1 MSEYLAGLM
10 GSQVWATY
18 RPANAMGAA
27 GIPAQ
32 FLGVNHA
39 NTGGVTAGLEGLP
52 TGGTTTALDT
62 FGTAYDGSPNA
73 AFDKIVTKLILRNI
87 VENMRTRPIVVH
99 EGAYLKAKH
108 VPGTKSFVYTFFA
121 DLGAAEDLL
130 EGVSPEPEGLTWD
143 TFEFTGTQKGKIV
156 AITDLADLFSPFDL
170 YSQAAEKLAWN
181 AIDTAEAQAV
191 TLLTD
196 TETGVGVNVTVEN
209 DAPAAN
215 IIATVVAMK
224 EAEVMPFPDGTYH
237 GLISPADAAFIM
249 TETGE
254 LGWTDAAKYAGSI
267 QGGLLSGELGTFR
280 GVRFIESNR
289 IPDHKTVILAPGSFV
304 WGDYQTI
311 TAYRQA
317 PGGDHSDLLAQR
329 GLAGWK
335 GMWGMS
341 LTNFDGSPAIGP
353 ASNTKGFR
361 FAQVDLTGTA

>member
-1 MSEYLAGLM
+1 MNEFMAGLM

-18 RPANAMGAA
+18 RPANARGYDGPSYA
-27 GIPAQ
+27 
-32 FLGVNHA
+32 LGVAHA
-39 NTGGVTAGLEGLP
+39 NTGGVTAGLEPLP

-62 FGTAYDGSPNA
+62 LGQAYDGSPNTQ
-73 AFDKIVTKLILRNI
+73 FDKIVTKLILRNI
-87 VENMRTRPIVVH
+87 VENLRTRPIVMH

-130 EGVSPEPEGLTWD
+130 EGVPPEPEGLAWD
-143 TFEFTGTQKGKIV
+143 TFEFTGAQKGKLV
-156 AITDLADLFSPFDL
+156 AITDLAELFSPFDL
-170 YSQAAEKLAWN
+170 YSQAAEKLSWN

-191 TLLTD
+191 TLLSD
-196 TETGVGVNVTVEN
+196 TETGIGANVTVTD

-215 IIATVVAMK
+215 IIATIVAMK
-224 EAEVMPFPDGTYH
+224 QAEVPPFPDGTYH
-237 GLISPADAAFIM
+237 VLVSPADAAFIM

-254 LGWTDAAKYAGSI
+254 LGWTDSIKYADRLA
-267 QGGLLSGELGTFR
+267 GGLMNGELGTFR
-280 GVRFIESNR
+280 GARFIESNR
-289 IPDHKTVILAPGSFV
+289 ISDHKSIFLSPGAFV
-304 WGDYQTI
+304 WGDYQSI

-317 PGGDHSDLLAQR
+317 PGGNHADPLAQR

-335 GMWGMS
+335 GMWGMA